1 MDFSKV
7 KKAYKKLQR
16 FILRG
21 FKQPNSQKKRVLKKP
36 LRRWV
41 KVPRPI
47 VPSRYLLHRQQ
58 PKI

>member
-1 MDFSKV
+1 MNFSRM
-7 KKAYKKLQR
+7 KKAYKNLQR

-21 FKQPNSQKKRVLKKP
+21 FKQPNSQKKRVFKKP
-36 LRRWV
+36 QRRWA